1 MTVSLRQA
9 AGSLLVVG
17 LEGTELAPLE
27 RAWLKLLRP
36 AGIILFRRNIE
47 NAKQT
52 RALLADAT
60 QFCTPHCA
68 RFVDVEG
75 GTVDR
80 LRDAL
85 APIPPV
91 EVVARAM
98 RLRERAGL
106 CDPTQGAKTETRRGW
121 GTLVGDGAIP
131 GPQVRGTRGTPSSLA
146 REHGEL
152 IARAVKA
159 FGFNSPLAPVFDLGL
174 PASQKV
180 LGTRCAGATAA
191 EIVAYARPFLSGLA
205 AQGVA
210 GCGKHFPGLGGGTL
224 DSHLETPKIRRSW
237 NQIWQQDL
245 EPYRALR
252 NDLPMVM
259 VSHAA
264 YPLTKEKKRP
274 ASVSSFWVGDVLRNR
289 IGYRGLVL
297 SDDLEMGGVANFM
310 PMGEAGVEAVRVGS
324 DLLLICHHAEPIL
337 NVYEALIS
345 EGERSAAFRRILLA
359 RALES
364 ERKRAKSFRAGMAAA
379 LSKLQFEALRT
390 RILRFGDTVGQK

>member
-60 QFCTPHCA
+60 QFCTPHCV

-85 APIPPV
+85 APIPAV
-91 EVVARAM
+91 ELVARAM

-106 CDPTQGAKTETRRGW
+106 CDPTQGAKTGARRGW

-180 LGTRCAGATAA
+180 LGTRCAG
-191 EIVAYARPFLSGLA
+191 
-205 AQGVA
+205 
-210 GCGKHFPGLGGGTL
+210 
-224 DSHLETPKIRRSW
+224 DRRR
-237 NQIWQQDL
+237 Q
-245 EPYRALR
+245 
-252 NDLPMVM
+252 
-259 VSHAA
+259 
-264 YPLTKEKKRP
+264 
-274 ASVSSFWVGDVLRNR
+274 
-289 IGYRGLVL
+289 
-297 SDDLEMGGVANFM
+297 
-310 PMGEAGVEAVRVGS
+310 
-324 DLLLICHHAEPIL
+324 
-337 NVYEALIS
+337 
-345 EGERSAAFRRILLA
+345 
-359 RALES
+359 
-364 ERKRAKSFRAGMAAA
+364 
-379 LSKLQFEALRT
+379 KLLRT
-390 RILRFGDTVGQK
+390 RGHFCRAWRRRAWRDAESISLAWEVERSIRTWRRRRYGAAGIRYGSRIWSLIARCEMICRW